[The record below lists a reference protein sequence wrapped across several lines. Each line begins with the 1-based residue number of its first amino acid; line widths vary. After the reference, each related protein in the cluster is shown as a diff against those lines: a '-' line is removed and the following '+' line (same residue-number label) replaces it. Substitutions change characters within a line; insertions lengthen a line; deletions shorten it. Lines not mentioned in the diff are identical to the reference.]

1 MNQDDKN
8 RTLHQLAAVLQDN
21 GGQRLTQAL
30 ITGILTLMD
39 VNMPMAPEP
48 TVVQE
53 APQAQ

>member
-1 MNQDDKN
+1 MTQDEKN

-39 VNMPMAPEP
+39 VNMPMPPVDLP
-48 TVVQE
+48 TPPPAE
-53 APQAQ
+53 D